1 MHSLFPSWAI
11 EAQKEAAAAA
21 AQRMRERKKCPNLVS
36 LQPPRKMAKQ
46 EQGLEKNKN
55 ATTMLVRFF
64 LERKCDKKYGKN

>member
-55 ATTMLVRFF
+55 AHNNFWKEIAT
-64 LERKCDKKYGKN
+64 KNYGKN